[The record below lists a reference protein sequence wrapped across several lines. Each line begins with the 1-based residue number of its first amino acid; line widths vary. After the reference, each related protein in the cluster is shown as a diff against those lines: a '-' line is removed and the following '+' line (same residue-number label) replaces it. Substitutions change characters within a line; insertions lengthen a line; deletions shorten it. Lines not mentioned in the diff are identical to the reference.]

1 MASTRT
7 LPVEILC
14 HIFSYTFGGET
25 YGSQRE
31 FVRLGHICS
40 EWRDAILSTPKLW
53 SQFTLYISKSFDEIL
68 DLQLLLL
75 YVNNSGNSPFRLD
88 VHFRPFLKLLPV
100 KTLNKIHEYVP
111 KVHTLSIDGVCQ
123 WPMQDFPQFPMSWLS
138 SVESLKL
145 SSGVLCEPIKPRVL
159 LNDFTHLRKLELKYF
174 GIPRDVQLPWEQ
186 ITSLKL
192 DFWPI
197 DLCMSLLVQCPNL
210 VEFHALHSRWPK
222 TLHIPQLSGHAHK
235 LKHLSW
241 GFDSRPIC
249 NLLSHQLRFPSLCTF
264 HWHSP
269 PQCTGLAEDEMG
281 ALRSLVSNF
290 PPSISQLHL
299 FHTEGWSDEFM
310 EFVFVELKGLKSIHL
325 SECTFSMVVQL
336 LSLLNKMNDWAGS
349 CILPVLAEI
358 VIESVFLGYRFNED
372 SARMED
378 KIASHM
384 VPLFHFRDPHKRRQ
398 FSLHIVQYDKTV
410 SKGMCEAY
418 FSLKKDGYA
427 FKIWY
432 RQNCCLEVPLPE

>member
-1 MASTRT
+1 
-7 LPVEILC
+7 
-14 HIFSYTFGGET
+14 
-25 YGSQRE
+25 
-31 FVRLGHICS
+31 
-40 EWRDAILSTPKLW
+40 
-53 SQFTLYISKSFDEIL
+53 
-68 DLQLLLL
+68 
-75 YVNNSGNSPFRLD
+75 
-88 VHFRPFLKLLPV
+88 
-100 KTLNKIHEYVP
+100 
-111 KVHTLSIDGVCQ
+111 
-123 WPMQDFPQFPMSWLS
+123 
-138 SVESLKL
+138 
-145 SSGVLCEPIKPRVL
+145 
-159 LNDFTHLRKLELKYF
+159 
-174 GIPRDVQLPWEQ
+174 
-186 ITSLKL
+186 
-192 DFWPI
+192 
-197 DLCMSLLVQCPNL
+197 
-210 VEFHALHSRWPK
+210 
-222 TLHIPQLSGHAHK
+222 
-235 LKHLSW
+235 
-241 GFDSRPIC
+241 
-249 NLLSHQLRFPSLCTF
+249 
-264 HWHSP
+264 
-269 PQCTGLAEDEMG
+269 
-281 ALRSLVSNF
+281 
-290 PPSISQLHL
+290 
-299 FHTEGWSDEFM
+299 M